1 MKKINLYILTFFAI
15 SIVILLV
22 SFFSFRY
29 LYSSSKKDVFN
40 STFEAGKREAREIGK
55 LLELQLKQGLSKE
68 TVIQNL
74 QSSIVNTDTQSGFI
88 CMYNQAGIEL
98 CHPNP
103 ALIGRKVEIN
113 SSEFISDSNK
123 QFDFL
128 EIINS
133 GKASTGIHNFN
144 KASKRASEIVS
155 FYPVEGSNWMVA
167 SHANIDVIEQQ
178 ISDLY
183 LTFLIVFLI
192 ATLLI
197 LGISFFLIRM
207 IYKKYEDQKNGE
219 IKSLNDE
226 VNTLTA
232 INTQLHL
239 IHEKHRE
246 NDNDS
251 VSEESTDA
259 LKKRIITYHKDELI
273 SLETSEIAYFFLEN
287 NIVYIKTCS
296 GNQYSINSSLDEL
309 IKTLDSQIFYRANR
323 QFIINVKAIN
333 NILVYGKNQLKL
345 VVKPESD
352 EVILISKNRVSEFKK
367 WLEQ

>member
-1 MKKINLYILTFFAI
+1 M
-15 SIVILLV
+15 ILLV

-29 LYSSSKKDVFN
+29 LYSSSKKDIFN

-55 LLELQLKQGLSKE
+55 LLELQLKQGLSEE

-88 CMYNQAGIEL
+88 CMYNKKGIEL

-103 ALIGRKVEIN
+103 ALVGRKVEIN
-113 SSEFISDSNK
+113 SSEFILDNK
-123 QFDFL
+123 PFDFL
-128 EIINS
+128 EILHS
-133 GKASTGIHNFN
+133 GKASTGIHHFN
-144 KASKRASEIVS
+144 KTSNRASEIVS
-155 FYPVEGSNWMVA
+155 FYPVEGSDWMVA

-192 ATLLI
+192 ATLSI

-207 IYKKYEDQKNGE
+207 IYKKYETQKNDE
-219 IKSLNDE
+219 IKNLNDE

-239 IHEKHRE
+239 IHEKHKE
-246 NDNDS
+246 NNNNFLR
-251 VSEESTDA
+251 EESTDS
-259 LKKRIITYHKDELI
+259 LKKRIITYHKDELM
-273 SLETSEIAYFFLEN
+273 SLETLEIAYFFLEN
-287 NIVYIKTCS
+287 NIVYLKTFS

-309 IKTLDSQIFYRANR
+309 IKTLDPQMFYRANR

-345 VVKPESD
+345 MVKPESD
-352 EVILISKNRVSEFKK
+352 EMILISKNRVSEFKK

>member
-1 MKKINLYILTFFAI
+1 M
-15 SIVILLV
+15 ILLV

-55 LLELQLKQGLSKE
+55 LLELQLKQGLSEE

-88 CMYNQAGIEL
+88 CMYNKKGIEL

-103 ALIGRKVEIN
+103 ALVGRKVEIN
-113 SSEFISDSNK
+113 SSEFILDNK
-123 QFDFL
+123 PFDFL
-128 EIINS
+128 EILHS
-133 GKASTGIHNFN
+133 GKASTGIHHFN
-144 KASKRASEIVS
+144 KTSNRASEIVS
-155 FYPVEGSNWMVA
+155 FYPVEGSDWMVA

-192 ATLLI
+192 ATLSI

-207 IYKKYEDQKNGE
+207 IYKKYETQKNDE
-219 IKSLNDE
+219 IKNLNDE

-239 IHEKHRE
+239 IHEKHKE
-246 NDNDS
+246 NNNNFLR
-251 VSEESTDA
+251 EESTDS
-259 LKKRIITYHKDELI
+259 LKKRIITYHKDELM
-273 SLETSEIAYFFLEN
+273 SLETLEIAYFFLEN
-287 NIVYIKTCS
+287 NIVYLKTFS

-309 IKTLDSQIFYRANR
+309 IKTLDPQMFYRANR

-345 VVKPESD
+345 MVKPESD
-352 EVILISKNRVSEFKK
+352 EMILISKNRVSEFKK